1 MSVPPVV
8 DEPTLNCAKAELQI
22 TARTAE
28 SKNFFIL
35 IFLRLPLSLN
45 SFCRH
50 TTKLQAYHKKKGAG
64 FTRCYSEVSP
74 NTYNH
79 TTRKPAPIGASIHFH
94 AVMVIFL
101 ELAIFRIHQARSKHF
116 FFQYVLLNFYFIVHS
131 FLVTS
136 ANIRF
141 FRNKRNYKREFLEK
155 F

>member
-1 MSVPPVV
+1 MLPNMSVQVV
-8 DEPTLNCAKAELQI
+8 VEEPTLNCAKAELQI

-35 IFLRLPLSLN
+35 VFFEVTIIFKL
-45 SFCRH
+45 F
-50 TTKLQAYHKKKGAG
+50 LQAYHKKKGAG

-79 TTRKPAPIGASIHFH
+79 TTRMPAPEGASIHFH

-116 FFQYVLLNFYFIVHS
+116 FSNMSLLNFYFIVHG
-131 FLVTS
+131 F
-136 ANIRF
+136 
-141 FRNKRNYKREFLEK
+141 
-155 F
+155 